1 MPIDW
6 FNLGSSYS
14 NFAGIMAGFA
24 FSGIY
29 LLLEDRKTKVS
40 EVISILLVGFF
51 GLLLAAFLYANTGGM
66 ATDQNTPEQVKM
78 TFLHGVIASVIFAI
92 SIIQMFL
99 SLVFIF
105 IVYDLPREVIVL
117 GMTVYYGATF
127 VVAMFIIRTL
137 PVIQNTPP
145 MRMAITN
152 GLYLTAGIAALILL
166 AIFKL
171 FREKLDLFFENHFT
185 AIMTGTFIFMLFLTA
200 VYNMD
205 ALSKGDIPIVFDHL
219 IILLVVINM
228 MINNFSMHY
237 EYRSAK
243 NSSERQGRWNSY
255 RNGQNNDH

>member
-1 MPIDW
+1 MPVDW
-6 FNLGSSYS
+6 LNIGSSSS

-29 LLLEDRKTKVS
+29 LLLEDEKTKVS

-66 ATDQNTPEQVKM
+66 ATDQNTPEQDKI

-127 VVAMFIIRTL
+127 VVAMFIIRSL

-152 GLYLTAGIAALILL
+152 GLYVTAGISALILL
-166 AIFKL
+166 VLFKSL
-171 FREKLDLFFENHFT
+171 RITLDYIFENHFT
-185 AIMTGTFIFMLFLTA
+185 AIMIGTFFFMLFLTA
-200 VYNMD
+200 MYNMD
-205 ALSKGDIPIVFDHL
+205 ALFTRDIPIIFDHL
-219 IILLVVINM
+219 IIFMFVVNM

-243 NSSERQGRWNSY
+243 IDSERAGRWNDY
-255 RNGQNNDH
+255 HL